1 LNKLDKIMSTD
12 GQTAWVIDVVT
23 IQGGCGFGV
32 SISKQAGL
40 DVVDFIDKMFLRS
53 VTYMWL

>member
-1 LNKLDKIMSTD
+1 MSTD